1 MQLGVDVMCMHTN
14 FGGHDPSSFGDMATF
29 QKQPKVCIILFFVF
43 CIILYFLSLVYKVI
57 PHDAGPDY
65 EPVLIGGHLLDPQP
79 SSPTPPPGVREEP
92 VIMTGPPPA
101 GPPPV
106 APPVVPPA
114 GPPLVVPPV
123 ASSGASIQT
132 NQVIN

>member
-1 MQLGVDVMCMHTN
+1 M
-14 FGGHDPSSFGDMATF
+14 
-29 QKQPKVCIILFFVF
+29 
-43 CIILYFLSLVYKVI
+43 YKVI

-65 EPVLIGGHLLDPQP
+65 EPILIGGHLLDPQP

-123 ASSGASIQT
+123 AFIWCFHSNQSSDQSVHTRFTFTLFISSHHR
-132 NQVIN
+132 